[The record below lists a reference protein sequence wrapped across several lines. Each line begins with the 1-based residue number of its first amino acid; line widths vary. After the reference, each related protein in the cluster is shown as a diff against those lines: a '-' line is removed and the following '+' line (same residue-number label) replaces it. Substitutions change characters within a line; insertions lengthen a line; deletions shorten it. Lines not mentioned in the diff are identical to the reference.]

1 MERLSSALGQNITC
15 ITMSNGEMESM
26 SNGKTKTI
34 KHVQLGININ
44 RKTRSRPI
52 LDFFNRLCHSISYD
66 EVNNVKWISKIRA
79 IDRLYR
85 AISCLNCS
93 SHLSTTTTTIQK
105 HFLMNLS
112 MQVKL
117 KKQKSWFHYIWI
129 SSEEEILQI
138 NLEERCTLHFA

>member
-44 RKTRSRPI
+44 RKTRSRPM

-66 EVNNVKWISKIRA
+66 EVNNVK
-79 IDRLYR
+79 
-85 AISCLNCS
+85 
-93 SHLSTTTTTIQK
+93 
-105 HFLMNLS
+105 
-112 MQVKL
+112 
-117 KKQKSWFHYIWI
+117 
-129 SSEEEILQI
+129 
-138 NLEERCTLHFA
+138 